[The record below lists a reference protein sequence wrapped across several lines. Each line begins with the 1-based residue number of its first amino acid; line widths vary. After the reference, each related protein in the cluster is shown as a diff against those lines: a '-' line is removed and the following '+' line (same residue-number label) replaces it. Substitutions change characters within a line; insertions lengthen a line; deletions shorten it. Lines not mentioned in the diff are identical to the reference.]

1 MNLLDELRDNIGYNL
16 SKHTA
21 NFLQEEE
28 VNTSAGINST
38 FSTILAG
45 LIEKGSTK
53 KGANEIFKA
62 VEKQDVSIV
71 DHVERI
77 FTRSPQTVNGLSNIG
92 TRELPKFLGTNQR
105 EAGNLIAEKSGM
117 KRNST
122 SKLMKISTPF
132 LMGIL
137 GKKVAADNLDADGLM
152 SLINSQKSAV
162 ESNLPSGM
170 TDVLELK
177 SFGWVKK
184 EKVEVVEEKKPKR
197 EKAPKKERV
206 AKVKEEVIETPIVQ
220 EAAATGMGWLRW
232 LLPLLLLGA
241 ILFYLIF
248 RSGCAGTAEN
258 AVSTVASTTKN
269 VVKESTEVVTNT
281 LGAVNDAALK
291 TLDNIKFAAGSAG
304 SQMMEFIKGGAKGDG
319 RFRFNNLN
327 FASGSAVIDG
337 ESGLEVDNL
346 SSILKAYTDVNVMIE
361 GYTDSRGNADS
372 NLNLSQQRAD
382 AVRSRLITE
391 GIAENRI
398 TTKGFGDA
406 NPIGD
411 NETAEG
417 RAQNRRIEVVI
428 AK

>member
-1 MNLLDELRDNIGYNL
+1 MNLLDELRDNVGYSL
-16 SKHTA
+16 SKHSA
-21 NFLQEEE
+21 NFLDEEE

-45 LIEKGSTK
+45 LVEKGSTK
-53 KGANEIFKA
+53 KGANDIYKA
-62 VEKQDVSIV
+62 IEKQDTSIV

-92 TRELPKFLGTNQR
+92 TRELPKFLGANQR

-117 KRNST
+117 NRNST
-122 SKLMKISTPF
+122 SKLMKIATPF
-132 LMGIL
+132 LMGVL
-137 GKKVAADNLDADGLM
+137 GKKVAEGNLDSDGLM
-152 SLINSQKSAV
+152 NLINGQKSNI

-177 SFGWVKK
+177 SFGWVKR
-184 EKVEVVEEKKPKR
+184 EKVEVVEEKKPKK
-197 EKAPKKERV
+197 EKAPKKEKIKTEPV
-206 AKVKEEVIETPIVQ
+206 VETPVVQ
-220 EAAATGMGWLRW
+220 EAASSGMGWLRW
-232 LLPLLLLGA
+232 LLPLLLLAA
-241 ILFYLIF
+241 ILFYVIF
-248 RSGCAGTAEN
+248 RSGCGATAEK
-258 AVSTVASTTKN
+258 AASTVATSTKN
-269 VVKESTEVVTNT
+269 VVKETTEVVTNT
-281 LGAVNDAALK
+281 LGTVNDAALK

-304 SQMMEFIKGGAKGDG
+304 SQMMDFIKGGAKGDG

-346 SSILKAYTDVNVMIE
+346 SNILKAYTDVNVMIE
-361 GYTDSRGNADS
+361 GFTDSRGNPDS

-382 AVRSRLITE
+382 AVRSRLIAA
-391 GIAENRI
+391 GIAEGRI
-398 TTKGFGDA
+398 STKGFGAA

-417 RAQNRRIEVVI
+417 RAENRRIEVVI

>member
-1 MNLLDELRDNIGYNL
+1 MNLLDELRDNVGYSL

-21 NFLQEEE
+21 HFLGEEE
-28 VNTSAGINST
+28 VTTSAGINST

-45 LIEKGSTK
+45 LVEKGSTK

-62 VEKQDVSIV
+62 IEKQDVNVV

-92 TRELPKFLGTNQR
+92 TRELPKFLGSNQR

-122 SKLMKISTPF
+122 SKLMKIATPF
-132 LMGIL
+132 LMGVL

-152 SLINSQKSAV
+152 GLINSNKSNI

-170 TDVLELK
+170 KDVLELK
-177 SFGWVKK
+177 SFGWEKK

-197 EKAPKKERV
+197 EKLPKKE
-206 AKVKEEVIETPIVQ
+206 KVKKEEVVVDTPVVQ
-220 EAAATGMGWLRW
+220 EAAATGLGWLRW
-232 LLPLLLLGA
+232 LLPLLLLAA

-248 RSGCAGTAEN
+248 RSGCSGAAEN
-258 AVSTVASTTKN
+258 AASTVATKTKD
-269 VVKESTEVVTNT
+269 VVKETTEVVTNS

-304 SQMMEFIKGGAKGDG
+304 SQMMAFIKGGAKGDG

-382 AVRSRLITE
+382 AVKGRLVAA

-398 TTKGFGDA
+398 STKGFGAA

-411 NETAEG
+411 NETADG
-417 RAQNRRIEVVI
+417 RAENRRIEVVI

>member
-1 MNLLDELRDNIGYNL
+1 MNLLDELRDNVGYGL

-21 NFLQEEE
+21 NFLDEEE
-28 VNTSAGINST
+28 VTTSAGINST

-45 LIEKGSTK
+45 IIEKGSTK
-53 KGANEIFKA
+53 KGANDIFKA

-71 DHVERI
+71 DHIERI

-92 TRELPKFLGTNQR
+92 TRELPKFLGSKQR

-122 SKLMKISTPF
+122 SKLMKIATPF
-132 LMGIL
+132 LMGVL

-152 SLINSQKSAV
+152 NLIKGQKSNI
-162 ESNLPSGM
+162 ESNLPTGM
-170 TDVLELK
+170 KDVLELK
-177 SFGWVKK
+177 SFGWEKK
-184 EKVEVVEEKKPKR
+184 EVVEVVEEKKPKR
-197 EKAPKKERV
+197 EKAPKKEKV
-206 AKVKEEVIETPIVQ
+206 AKVKEEAVIETPIQ
-220 EAAATGMGWLRW
+220 ETAAAGMGWLRW
-232 LLPLLLLGA
+232 FLPLLLLGA

-248 RSGCAGTAEN
+248 RTGCGATAEK
-258 AVSTVASTTKN
+258 AASTVATSTKN
-269 VVKESTEVVTNT
+269 VVKETTEVVTNT

-304 SQMMEFIKGGAKGDG
+304 SQMMSFIKGGAKGDG

-361 GYTDSRGNADS
+361 GYTDSQGNADS

-382 AVRSRLITE
+382 AVRSRLVAA
-391 GIAENRI
+391 GIAESRI
-398 TTKGFGDA
+398 STKGFGAA

-411 NETAEG
+411 NATAEG
-417 RAQNRRIEVVI
+417 RAENRRIEVVI

>member
-1 MNLLDELRDNIGYNL
+1 MNLLDELRDNVGYSL
-16 SKHTA
+16 SKHSA
-21 NFLQEEE
+21 NFLNEEE

-45 LIEKGSTK
+45 LVEKGSTK
-53 KGANEIFKA
+53 KGANDIFKA
-62 VEKQDVSIV
+62 IEKQDTSIV

-92 TRELPKFLGTNQR
+92 TRELPKFLGSNQR

-122 SKLMKISTPF
+122 SKLMKIATPF
-132 LMGIL
+132 LMGVL
-137 GKKVAADNLDADGLM
+137 GKKVAEGNLDSDGLM
-152 SLINSQKSAV
+152 NLINGQKSNI

-197 EKAPKKERV
+197 EKAPKKE
-206 AKVKEEVIETPIVQ
+206 KIKKEVVVEETPVVQ
-220 EAAATGMGWLRW
+220 EAASTGMGWLRW
-232 LLPLLLLGA
+232 LLPLLLLAA

-248 RSGCAGTAEN
+248 RTGCGAAAEN
-258 AVSTVASTTKN
+258 AASTVATSTKN
-269 VVKESTEVVTNT
+269 VVKETTEVVTNT
-281 LGAVNDAALK
+281 LGTVNDAALK

-304 SQMMEFIKGGAKGDG
+304 SQMMEFIKGGATGDG

-327 FASGSAVIDG
+327 FASGSAIIDG
-337 ESGLEVDNL
+337 DSGLEVDNL
-346 SSILKAYTDVNVMIE
+346 SNILKAYTDVNVMIE
-361 GYTDSRGNADS
+361 GYTDSRGNPDS

-382 AVRSRLITE
+382 AVKNRLITA
-391 GIAENRI
+391 GIAESRI
-398 TTKGFGDA
+398 STKGFGA
-406 NPIGD
+406 ENPVGD

-417 RAQNRRIEVVI
+417 RAENRRIEVVI